1 MRFVQL
7 LAEDGEEIHINT
19 TDLEMDITNPYYP
32 ENVLNIYLS
41 RFESIQRKSTIALGF
56 ENLDIHDVEKLELRL
71 FDRGLLTRRPLVSLG
86 QFNGEL
92 ITIKPS
98 CKPIRSFE
106 YHYDVVLDQNRFLE
120 KDKSKNCVNYPTEQ
134 FQDYQSCDDSF
145 QKEFLQ
151 KHSPYK
157 PFWAFGKLS
166 NKEPNHPYIP
176 SAHVPVNLL
185 YTGAKRSPCPLP
197 CTTTVARTKFRFEK
211 TSEGTGIET
220 LNWVVFYLPDE
231 VRVTETLFMDTSVG
245 QVLSDM
251 GGTLGLW
258 LGLGVLQLFQS
269 FAAFKYNVAKKTS
282 AMIVNH
288 DRASEMGK

>member
-1 MRFVQL
+1 MRFIQL
-7 LAEDGEEIHINT
+7 LAEDELEVHIDT
-19 TDLEMDITNPYYP
+19 ADLEMDIIHPYYP
-32 ENVLNIYLS
+32 ENVLNIILS
-41 RFESIQRKSTIALGF
+41 KFEGLQKKSTIALGF
-56 ENLDIHDVEKLELRL
+56 ENLEFHDVEKLELRL

-92 ITIKPS
+92 ITISPS
-98 CKPIRSFE
+98 CTANQSFE
-106 YHYDVVLDQNRFLE
+106 HHYDIVLDQNRFLE
-120 KDKSKNCVNYPTEQ
+120 EDESKNCVNYPTKK
-134 FQDYQSCDDSF
+134 FQDYQSCDNSF
-145 QKEFLQ
+145 QKEIIE
-151 KHSPYK
+151 KYSPYK
-157 PFWAFGKLS
+157 PFWAYGQLA
-166 NKEPNHPYIP
+166 NEEPNHPYIL
-176 SAHVPVNLL
+176 SAHTPVNLL

-197 CTTTVARTKFRFEK
+197 CTTTVAKTKFRFEK
-211 TSEGTGIET
+211 TAEGTGMQT

-245 QVLSDM
+245 QVLSDI

-288 DRASEMGK
+288 D

>member
-1 MRFVQL
+1 MIQL
-7 LAEDGEEIHINT
+7 LGDKDGTEEHINT

-32 ENVLNIYLS
+32 ENVLNLNLS
-41 RFESIQRKSTIALGF
+41 RFEGLQKKRIISVGF
-56 ENLDIHDVEKLELRL
+56 ENLQIQNVEKLELRF

-86 QFNGEL
+86 QYNGDL
-92 ITIKPS
+92 ITIPPS
-98 CKPIRSFE
+98 CDPNVSFE
-106 YHYDVVLDQNRFLE
+106 NHYDIVLDQNKFLE
-120 KDKSKNCVNYPTEQ
+120 EDKSKNCVNYPTEK

-145 QKEFLQ
+145 QKEILE

-157 PFWAFGKLS
+157 PFWAFGRLA
-166 NKEPNHPYIP
+166 NEEPNHLYIP
-176 SAHVPVNLL
+176 SAHLPVNLL
-185 YTGAKRSPCPLP
+185 YTGAKKSPCPLP

-211 TSEGTGIET
+211 TSESTGDIGK

-231 VRVTETLFMDTSVG
+231 VRVTETLFMDPSVG
-245 QVLSDM
+245 EVLSDI

-269 FAAFKYNVAKKTS
+269 FAAFKYNVAKNVAKKTS

-288 DRASEMGK
+288 DLA